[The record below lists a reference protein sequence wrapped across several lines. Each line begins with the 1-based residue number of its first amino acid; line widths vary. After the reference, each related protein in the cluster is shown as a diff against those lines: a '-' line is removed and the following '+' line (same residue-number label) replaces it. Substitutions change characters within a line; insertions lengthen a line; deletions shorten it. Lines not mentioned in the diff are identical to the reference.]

1 MPLSSS
7 LLVAAVYAGIQ
18 GLLAAGTHTDVAGR
32 QSGLAAGAI
41 LQAGAW
47 TNRISIRVEGVPPVS
62 LPQKPSAFYGAAT
75 PQLSLLNGAV
85 RFAVDPAARVWL
97 GIGETIINQ
106 RTPLPNLSQVVASRL
121 AGVRYE
127 TQYRHAYSASHFI
140 EVQVGAAPHLT
151 GVDRYTYSIPNHP
164 EIDKAE
170 EASEVDATIAIGY
183 THGENALLFG
193 VRTIDF
199 SARYIA
205 TGEAGDR
212 NNGAGLII
220 EWRRFI
226 LK

>member
-7 LLVAAVYAGIQ
+7 LLLSAVYAGIQ
-18 GLLAAGTHTDVAGR
+18 GLLAAGAHTDVAGR
-32 QSGLAAGAI
+32 QSGIAAGAI

-47 TNRISIRVEGVPPVS
+47 TKRLGIRIEGVPPVS

-75 PQLSLLNGAV
+75 PQLSLLSGAV
-85 RFAVDPAARVWL
+85 RFAVDPAAQVWV

-127 TQYRHAYSASHFI
+127 TQYRHAYSPTHFI
-140 EVQVGAAPHLT
+140 EVQFGTAPHLT
-151 GVDRYTYSIPNHP
+151 GVDRYTYSIPNTP
-164 EIDKAE
+164 EVDKAE
-170 EASEVDATIAIGY
+170 VASEEDATVAIGY
-183 THGENALLFG
+183 THGETELLFG
-193 VRTIDF
+193 LRTIDF

-212 NNGAGLII
+212 NNGAGLIV